1 MIPIEPGVRVRLNAL
16 GSGVAEATVLSRVPI
31 DYHGMSGMAHRVTL
45 ELPNGDRPE
54 ALQVGT
60 ERLRFL
66 DPRYSLAT

>member
-1 MIPIEPGVRVRLNAL
+1 MTSVEQGARIRLHAL
-16 GSGVAEATVLSRVPI
+16 GTGLADATVIARVPI

-45 ELPNGDRPE
+45 ELPNGERPE

-66 DPRYSLAT
+66 DPRYSLA